1 MIRQAEPDG
10 LDFVFEGMGGDHG
23 DRALSVLRRGG
34 KLVAFAAPV
43 GWLTTVKDTFKLVRI
58 NLLSKGKKAEFYG
71 ITALYLRDKTPFLED
86 LPKLFQ
92 LLEEG
97 KIKPVIHAKFPILEA
112 RKANELLE
120 SGEVAGNIVLLATE
134 LL

>member
-1 MIRQAEPDG
+1 
-10 LDFVFEGMGGDHG
+10 MGWQG
-23 DRALSVLRRGG
+23 
-34 KLVAFAAPV
+34 
-43 GWLTTVKDTFKLVRI
+43 
-58 NLLSKGKKAEFYG
+58 AEFYG
-71 ITALYLRDKTPFLED
+71 ITALYLRDKRPFMED

-112 RKANELLE
+112 RKANEQLE
-120 SGEVAGNIVLLATE
+120 SGKMTGNLVLLAPE